1 MIFSNIVLAEG
12 GGLYIYIICDFFLFQ
27 WSKATQNDLNIIGVF
42 CPNIFKRFV
51 ENVKPYLI
59 GYKV

>member
-1 MIFSNIVLAEG
+1 MLAQG

-42 CPNIFKRFV
+42 CTNIFKRFV
-51 ENVKPYLI
+51 ENVEPYLI